1 MTTMTRSLTS
11 HSDQRKKHHAVTR
24 AALVVVFWSV
34 AALIVAIVHQWID
47 ATSPVVSVVV
57 KVAAIVGIALAFSRL
72 AASEGT
78 LNYALFV
85 GTTWV
90 LLDIAAEIFMTV
102 HSGHQWFALIGSPA
116 NGGIRC
122 VLLIAWIIAPA
133 LFVRSR
139 E

>member
-1 MTTMTRSLTS
+1 MTTMTRSLTPRTV
-11 HSDQRKKHHAVTR
+11 QRKHNAATR
-24 AALVVVFWSV
+24 VALVIVFWSV
-34 AALIVAIVHQWID
+34 AALLVAIIHQWID
-47 ATSPVVSVVV
+47 STSPVVSVVV
-57 KVAAIVGIALAFSRL
+57 KVAAIVAIAAAFSRF

-78 LNYALFV
+78 LNHALFV

-102 HSGHQWFALIGSPA
+102 HSGHQWFALIGSPT

-122 VLLIAWIIAPA
+122 VLLISWIIAPA

>member
-11 HSDQRKKHHAVTR
+11 HSGQRKKQGAVTR
-24 AALVVVFWSV
+24 AALLVVFWSV
-34 AALIVAIVHQWID
+34 AALLVAIVHQTID
-47 ATSPVVSVVV
+47 ASSPVVSVIL
-57 KVAAIVGIALAFSRL
+57 KVGAIVAIAAAFSRL

-90 LLDIAAEIFMTV
+90 LLDIATEIFMTV
-102 HSGHQWFALIGSPA
+102 RSGHQWFALIGSPA
-116 NGGIRC
+116 NGGLRC

>member
-11 HSDQRKKHHAVTR
+11 DSGQRKKQGAVTR
-24 AALVVVFWSV
+24 AALLVVFWSV
-34 AALIVAIVHQWID
+34 AALLVAIVHQTID
-47 ATSPVVSVVV
+47 ASSPVVSVIL
-57 KVAAIVGIALAFSRL
+57 KVGAIVVMAAAFGRL

-90 LLDIAAEIFMTV
+90 LLDIATEIFMTV
-102 HSGHQWFALIGSPA
+102 RSGHQWFALIGSPA
-116 NGGIRC
+116 NGGLRC